1 MQMHDSCLQSAQN
14 HLFFAGLNRGSNFKA
29 SKNLL
34 KKSPNKVLCKTIPG
48 FSFVLLDF
56 QLKSPSAGVCG
67 RTNWPRAPFV
77 PVRETRPADRI
88 AADLSRSNVPWIC
101 VKNAPGG
108 NDYLIFPLATSAR
121 ARGWQTEHATEV
133 IGEHRHLGEICIDLD
148 EEMGFIPSLV
158 HCERSN
164 RNGAVV
170 INFAGM
176 N

>member
-1 MQMHDSCLQSAQN
+1 MHDSCLQSAQN
-14 HLFFAGLNRGSNFKA
+14 HLFFAGLNRGSNSKA

-48 FSFVLLDF
+48 FPSVLLDF
-56 QLKSPSAGVCG
+56 QLKSPRAGVCG

-88 AADLSRSNVPWIC
+88 AADLSRSNV
-101 VKNAPGG
+101 KDAPGG
-108 NDYLIFPLATSAR
+108 NDYLIFPLATSAHG
-121 ARGWQTEHATEV
+121 RGWQTEHVTEV
-133 IGEHRHLGEICIDLD
+133 FGEHWHLGEICIDLD

-158 HCERSN
+158 YCERSN
-164 RNGAVV
+164 RTGAVI